1 MSPSPAKKTPNYV
14 EYKDGHP
21 YASLTIP
28 EELRGKIGKR
38 KYRKKLDAS
47 SPRKA
52 QLEAAALVAGW
63 KKEIALH
70 KALLNDET
78 KNPLLKIIREAL
90 GFKGDLHSATLDEQS
105 KEALELHLLT
115 KLDDIEEKLGEAVAV
130 EYSKIAHGITTP
142 LLPLYEEWEKQLT
155 DYEGKTADTYR
166 RDAKLFVDKF
176 KVAEAITSKSARLW
190 IVSLMDAGMT
200 HNTAKN
206 RVSKGVR
213 NFWNYLADREI
224 IDQDRRKDLL
234 DIVPKERKTK
244 KATLAK
250 GRDPFTQEEL
260 ATIHKALPDDDIQ
273 LKAVTTIAMYTGCR
287 IEEICQLK
295 TDGIKVIDG
304 IQCLTISDSKTAA
317 GYRTTPIHSKLQP
330 MISQLI
336 KDSKDGYLVTGLT
349 ENKYADRSNA
359 VGKRF
364 GYLKSSLGFP
374 KKTKVFHTIR
384 NCVITQLLKETP
396 RHIVKDLVG
405 HEKSDETEAY
415 TDSADMKSLKK
426 AIELINYP
434 ITI

>member
-1 MSPSPAKKTPNYV
+1 MSPAPTKKTPSYV
-14 EYKDGHP
+14 EYKDGIP

-28 EELRGKIGKR
+28 EELREKIGKR
-38 KYRKKLDAS
+38 KYRKKLEAS
-47 SPRKA
+47 SPRKCE
-52 QLEAAALVAGW
+52 LEAATLVVGW

-70 KALLNDET
+70 RALLNDET
-78 KNPLLKIIREAL
+78 RNPLLKIIREAL
-90 GFKGDLHSATLDEQS
+90 GFRADLDSATLDEKT
-105 KEALELHLLT
+105 KEALDIHLLT
-115 KLDDIEEKLGEAVAV
+115 KLDKIEEKLGEVVAV
-130 EYSKIAHGITTP
+130 EYSKIAHGVTTP

-155 DYEGKTADTYR
+155 DYEGKTADSYR
-166 RDAKLFVDKF
+166 RDARLFVDKF
-176 KVAEAITSKSARLW
+176 KVAEAATSKSVRLW
-190 IVSLMDAGMT
+190 IVSLMDEGMT

-206 RVSKGVR
+206 RVIKGIR

-234 DIVPKERKTK
+234 DVVPRERKTK

-260 ATIHKALPDDDIQ
+260 ATIYKALPDDDIQ

-295 TDGIKVIDG
+295 VDGVKDIEG
-304 IQCLTISDSKTAA
+304 IQCLTVSDSKTAA
-317 GYRTTPIHSKLQP
+317 GYRTAPIHSKLKP
-330 MISQLI
+330 LVKQLL
-336 KDSKDGYLVTGLT
+336 KDSTDGYLVSGLT
-349 ENKYADRSNA
+349 ENKYDDRSNA

-415 TDSADMKSLKK
+415 TDSADMKTLKK
-426 AIELINYP
+426 AIESISYP
-434 ITI
+434 ISI